1 MYNNDKSP
9 KDINDINNNEGLV
22 TGMETRVKPELVL
35 KRKVC
40 TSCGEK
46 EFEFTENL
54 KEIYRHICTE
64 CLT

>member
-1 MYNNDKSP
+1 
-9 KDINDINNNEGLV
+9 
-22 TGMETRVKPELVL
+22 METRVKPELVL